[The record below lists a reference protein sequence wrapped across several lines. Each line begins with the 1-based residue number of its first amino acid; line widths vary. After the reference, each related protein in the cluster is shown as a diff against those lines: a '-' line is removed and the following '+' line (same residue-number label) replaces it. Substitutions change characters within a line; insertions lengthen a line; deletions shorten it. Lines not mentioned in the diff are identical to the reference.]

1 MARVSCRWDE
11 KKSLDIAVSMAE
23 LGGANRDI
31 LKRQLQILRKA
42 PNQRSPEDLRT
53 FAGSIKAKFFQ
64 DLGEHEKMQVC
75 QYLKL
80 EGAPKD
86 STIFKQGDRGDKF
99 YLILCGSVGRVV
111 SQKRANSTQMP
122 SRIRAYLCVHFQ

>member
-1 MARVSCRWDE
+1 
-11 KKSLDIAVSMAE
+11 MAE

-53 FAGSIKAKFFQ
+53 FAGSIKAKFFE

-75 QYLKL
+75 RYLKL

-99 YLILCGSVGRVV
+99 YLILCGSVGRGG
-111 SQKRANSTQMP
+111 SQKRVNSMVRRRFRTPNQT
-122 SRIRAYLCVHFQ
+122 L

>member
-1 MARVSCRWDE
+1 
-11 KKSLDIAVSMAE
+11 MAE

-111 SQKRANSTQMP
+111 SKKKGRIQWQLGQDATQMP